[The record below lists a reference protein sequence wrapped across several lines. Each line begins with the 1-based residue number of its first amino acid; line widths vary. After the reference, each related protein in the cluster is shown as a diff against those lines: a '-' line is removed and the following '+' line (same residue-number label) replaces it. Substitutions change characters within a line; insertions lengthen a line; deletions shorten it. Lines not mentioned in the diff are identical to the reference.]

1 MSEFLSHI
9 CNNHPEFCIL
19 NPSIQICSG
28 EYFSFL
34 FPEKAQYTIEDIAHA
49 LSQMCRFNGHCD
61 KFYSVAQHSVLVA
74 EEVWNVAPEHYHQA
88 LLHDASEAFLG
99 DISSPLK
106 KMLPDYKL
114 IEKHIEDNIFTK
126 FNMQLI
132 MDKCIKNADL
142 RLLATERRDLM
153 INKYEIEWEI
163 LHDVIP
169 LQQKIKPLSSKKAK
183 KLFLDAWYNK
193 PRKIQIY

>member
-49 LSQMCRFNGHCD
+49 LSQMCRFNGHCNS
-61 KFYSVAQHSVLVA
+61 FYSVAQHSVMVA
-74 EEVWNVAPEHYHQA
+74 EEVWKIAPEHYHQA
-88 LLHDASEAFLG
+88 LLHDSSEAFLG

-114 IEKHIEDNIFTK
+114 IEKHVEDAIFNK
-126 FNMQLI
+126 FNMPLI
-132 MDKCIKNADL
+132 MDKCIKDADL
-142 RLLATERRDLM
+142 RLLATEKRDM
-153 INKYEIEWEI
+153 MADKYDLEWEI
-163 LHDVIP
+163 LHNIIP
-169 LQQKIKPLSSKKAK
+169 LQQNIKPLNSKNAK
-183 KLFLDAWYNK
+183 RLFLNSWYNK
-193 PRKIQIY
+193 PRKLKIY